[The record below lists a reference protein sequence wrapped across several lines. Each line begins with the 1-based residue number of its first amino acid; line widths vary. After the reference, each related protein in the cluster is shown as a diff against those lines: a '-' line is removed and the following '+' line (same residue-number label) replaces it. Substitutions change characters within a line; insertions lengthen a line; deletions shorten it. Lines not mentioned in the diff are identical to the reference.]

1 MSRRRS
7 YRERQGC
14 TEVPLPE
21 AEISVPLSDLDSLRP
36 RVEVTRLD
44 QSASASRQ
52 MVAEMMILAG
62 TWGLLQPAVPNL
74 SWREKMALDLW
85 LHPPLSLRLR

>member
-1 MSRRRS
+1 MANNGLTCLASYQAMGGFLILIRAKLYCRRL

-21 AEISVPLSDLDSLRP
+21 AEISVPYSDLDSLRP
-36 RVEVTRLD
+36 RVEVNRLD
-44 QSASASRQ
+44 QSASVSRQ

-62 TWGLLQPAVPNL
+62 GLC
-74 SWREKMALDLW
+74 W
-85 LHPPLSLRLR
+85 